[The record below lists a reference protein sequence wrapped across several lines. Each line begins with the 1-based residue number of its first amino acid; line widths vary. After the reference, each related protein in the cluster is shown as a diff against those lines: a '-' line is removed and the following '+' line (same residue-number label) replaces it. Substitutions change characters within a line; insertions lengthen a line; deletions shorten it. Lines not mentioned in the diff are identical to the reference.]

1 MKYLV
6 METHPAYAVVLD
18 EEGRFRKA
26 ANLRYQVG
34 DTVEDIIE
42 LRQTPEKR
50 RAVWKPAMGLVGAA
64 ACLCAVFFGYYQPN
78 FTAYGTLRIQINP
91 DVEMTISRTERV
103 LALEGL
109 NADGADL
116 IEGYEYQG
124 KTRDTATDELVE
136 RAIDMGYLSDGDTIT
151 ITVDSADE
159 TWRVREEAQVQ
170 EQLEDRYG
178 ESVVIELTPPQ
189 QETPSTPAST
199 PTPEPP
205 VEVVV
210 PVAPQTPAVSQGD
223 TDYGTGSEGV
233 TDHED
238 TDYGPDADG
247 VTDYEDTDYGP
258 NADGVTDYEDTDYGS
273 NADGVTDYEDTDY
286 GPNADGVTDYE
297 DTDYGPNADGVTDYE
312 DTDYGPYND
321 GVTDYADRDD
331 GGNDDDSDDDGG
343 NDDVGND
350 DDSDDDDGY
359 DDNGDDDDSDDDD
372 VEDDDVED
380 DDVED
385 DDVEDD
391 GVEDDG
397 VEDDGGGGD
406 DDDG

>member
-223 TDYGTGSEGV
+223 TDYGPGSEGV

-258 NADGVTDYEDTDYGS
+258 NADGVTDYEDTDYG
-273 NADGVTDYEDTDY
+273 
-286 GPNADGVTDYE
+286 PNADGVTDYD
-297 DTDYGPNADGVTDYE
+297 DTDYGS
-312 DTDYGPYND
+312 YND

-343 NDDVGND
+343 NDDAGND

-391 GVEDDG
+391 DVEDDG